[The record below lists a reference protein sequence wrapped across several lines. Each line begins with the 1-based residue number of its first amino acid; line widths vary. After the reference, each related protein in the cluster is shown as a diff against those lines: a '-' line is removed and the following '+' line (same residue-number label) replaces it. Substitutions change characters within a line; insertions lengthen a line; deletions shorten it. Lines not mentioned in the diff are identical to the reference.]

1 MIHLEQAQSL
11 KTLQL
16 QSDSFL
22 ENGIIPMRYTC
33 DGVNVSPS
41 LTVNTIPE
49 NTISLAVIM
58 EDPDAPINTWVHWLV
73 WNIPVSHQISEN
85 SKRGVQGLND
95 FCKNFYCGPCP
106 MGGTHRYVF
115 KVYALDAL
123 LNLKGNT
130 KKYEL
135 ERSMSGHVIAYGEII
150 GLYRRKKA
158 I

>member
-1 MIHLEQAQSL
+1 MIHLEHAQSL